1 MSQRDVVIAEVGRL
15 FGADVEALAERLSTV
30 DEADAPDFSGL
41 DPARRPE
48 LLRRGAAGLRKI
60 GAGQPGAVT
69 DAEVIG
75 LEAIILLE
83 GRPALVIKGG
93 DFLGVPE
100 RWQILTTQRDAI
112 RTSIARVGRIEV
124 TGHPG
129 SEWVGTGFLAGP
141 GTVVTARHVAREFAR
156 LAPDHGWRF
165 RTGMGASIDL
175 DREQGA
181 TGPSEFAITG
191 IVGLHERYDLA
202 ALAVTQTGGHGQALP
217 APLPVATAAPGAGA
231 AAAVRDRTVYVVGYP
246 AWDGT
251 RNDAAHMRE
260 LFGGVYDVKRLQP
273 GLITSWPDG
282 AYVLT
287 HDCSTLGGNSGSPV
301 IDLETHQVIG
311 VHYGGA
317 YLAANNA
324 VPLWLMTGDELLR
337 KANVNFTEALQ

>member
-1 MSQRDVVIAEVGRL
+1 MTQRDVVIAEVSRL
-15 FGADVEALAERLSTV
+15 FEADLESLAERYSTV
-30 DEADAPDFSGL
+30 DESDAPDFSGL

-48 LLRRGAAGLRKI
+48 LLLHGAAGLRKI
-60 GAGQPGAVT
+60 SAGHPGEVT

-83 GRPALVIKGG
+83 GRPALLIKGG

-124 TGHPG
+124 TGHPKLV
-129 SEWVGTGFLAGP
+129 WVGTGFLAGP
-141 GTVVTARHVAREFAR
+141 GIVVTARHVARAFAR
-156 LAPDHGWRF
+156 LAPDRGWRF

-175 DREQGA
+175 NREQDA
-181 TGPSEFAITG
+181 TEQSEFTITG
-191 IVGLHERYDLA
+191 IVGLHDRYDLA
-202 ALAVTQTGGHGQALP
+202 ALAVTQTGGNGQAPP
-217 APLPVATAAPGAGA
+217 APLPVATVAPG
-231 AAAVRDRTVYVVGYP
+231 AVRDRTVYVVGYP

-251 RNDAAHMRE
+251 RNDAEHMRE
-260 LFGGVYDVKRLQP
+260 IFGGVYDVKRLQP
-273 GLITSWPDG
+273 GLVTSWPDG
-282 AYVLT
+282 TYVLT